1 MALSPKT
8 KRATDKQIAYAN
20 AISEFITGDKMFDKE
35 TSRYKIQKYIA
46 ENAKLYNERQNRKAT
61 EQQLLYANSISK
73 LLELGNN
80 FDEDDN
86 FTDVS
91 NFISEHKEEYDRKIE
106 IIKVKSYLNSKGTS
120 FSKTKEFMFD
130 ALYKKSGLYAFL
142 NELDEV
148 VYIGKS
154 INLLDRIPSSYRE
167 RCRYSN
173 ISKIMYYVDDN
184 IANVNILELL
194 LISEYEPVLNTDC
207 KTEHKCTLFSSGID
221 IKTDFVELEEFVFAE
236 SEVQL

>member
-1 MALSPKT
+1 MNGCFHPGLISIAPHALSV
-8 KRATDKQIAYAN
+8 QVQ
-20 AISEFITGDKMFDKE
+20 SEPEE
-35 TSRYKIQKYIA
+35 T
-46 ENAKLYNERQNRKAT
+46 
-61 EQQLLYANSISK
+61 NST
-73 LLELGNN
+73 LPYFML
-80 FDEDDN
+80 
-86 FTDVS
+86 DV
-91 NFISEHKEEYDRKIE
+91 
-106 IIKVKSYLNSKGTS
+106 
-120 FSKTKEFMFD
+120 
-130 ALYKKSGLYAFL
+130 LYKKSGLYAFL

-207 KTEHKCTLFSSGID
+207 KTEHKSTLFSSGID

-236 SEVQL
+236 GEV